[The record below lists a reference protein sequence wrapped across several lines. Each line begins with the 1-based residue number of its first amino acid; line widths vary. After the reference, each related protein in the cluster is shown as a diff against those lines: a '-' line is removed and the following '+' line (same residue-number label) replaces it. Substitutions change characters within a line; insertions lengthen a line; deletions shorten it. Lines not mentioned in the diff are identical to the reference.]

1 MANDG
6 TVKIGTDLDDKGFK
20 SGLSKLG
27 KIGSTALKGTVSV
40 IGGVATA
47 ASGAVAGLLA
57 LESATEEYRVAQGK
71 LTTAFE
77 AAGFS
82 VDAAQEAYGEFY
94 KILGDTD
101 TATEAS
107 QLLAS
112 LAESEEDISE
122 WTGIAAG
129 VFGTFGDSLP
139 IEGLIEAANETANV
153 GQVTGVL
160 ADALNWAGISEDEFN
175 AKLEECSNTSER
187 NRLIMDTLS
196 GTYDEASEAFYRNNE
211 AMIQSRENQIL
222 LDSALSELVNT
233 ISGVK
238 NGLISELLP
247 SLTGV
252 ISAFNDLINGVEGAD
267 AALSTAVG
275 GLVSD
280 LVAQLPEF
288 LSFGVQILKSILQG
302 IIDNLPTLLEGM
314 GQVVQEIGTALLE
327 LAPDLME
334 AGGEILTFIADGIET
349 GLPKLAEALP
359 GIIESIS
366 NYIID
371 NLPAILETGTNII
384 ESLLNGIVQAI
395 PLLMEALP
403 QIISTIITFIVENL
417 PEIIGAGVE
426 IITALVYG
434 ILSAIPS
441 IVMAI
446 PEVIK
451 AIVDGFSQLP
461 KMLFDIGAN
470 IIQGL
475 IDGIGSMIGNVMDAV
490 GSVIDAIFGTAE
502 SEAEVHSPSK
512 RAARLGTMIAQGLS
526 EGIKSGQEETEQAA
540 QAMVDG
546 LFGAINV
553 FGIGDVGA
561 EIPQDLAAAIS
572 ENEDVAA
579 QAMDAV
585 IDKLVS
591 PLGFLGEDVEFAGR
605 ELVTGL
611 WQGIQENEDW
621 LLQMI
626 EGFTSGV
633 TNAIK
638 GFFGIASPSKKT
650 EWMGEMLTEGLAE
663 GISNKTSSI
672 KTAIS
677 NLDVVSQLEKAIP
690 NVERTISFA
699 NANMVPGSVS
709 RAPAYSEGRQV
720 YGQERSGSG
729 SLRERL
735 EISFYP
741 REAAMFLRPYWQAEN
756 TRSGPD
762 LVG

>member
-371 NLPAILETGTNII
+371 NLPAILEAGTNII